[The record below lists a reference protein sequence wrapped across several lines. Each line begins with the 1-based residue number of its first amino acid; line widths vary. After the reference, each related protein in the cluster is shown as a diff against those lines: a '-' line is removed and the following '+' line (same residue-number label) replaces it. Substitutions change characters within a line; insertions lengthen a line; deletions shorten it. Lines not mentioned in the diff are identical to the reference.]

1 MTEPTGQLQRQR
13 VAVLGSLNATLRR
26 RFSRST
32 MRGDLLAALVVT
44 ALMVPQSLGYAALAG
59 APVQTGLYALPLALG
74 VYAFVGSSP
83 QLIVGP
89 VSTVSVLTG
98 SIVASHGAKS
108 PQEALALVTAL
119 AIISGLILMIAGL
132 LRLGWV
138 ADFLSKPI
146 VTGFVFGLSILIVVG
161 EIPTLLGLPRGSGN
175 FFGRVSGIAGHL
187 GEIQPKNAAVGAVAL
202 AVLFLGPRIKSVV
215 PWGLVV
221 VIGGLVVAKFVD
233 FPAAGIAEIGKVP
246 SGLPGLAIPDLSV
259 GDMGGLLASG
269 AALAMV
275 GLAESLSA
283 ARLFASQNGYH
294 VDANRELIGTGAANV
309 AAGFS
314 GGIGVGGS
322 LSKTAAADNSGGRS
336 PLTSLA
342 TMGLVVV
349 VVLFFAPSLGGLP
362 KVVLSAVVVH
372 AVWPLMDLNALARYR
387 SIRRNDF
394 VGALAAL
401 VGVLVLGTLYGLL
414 AAIAQSIL
422 GLIYRTSRIEVD
434 VLGKV
439 RSEKAAWGSVDRNP
453 KNPTVNG
460 IMVLRLTK
468 PLFWVNAAAAVELIT
483 TEIEAEPDTE
493 AVIINMEA
501 TNQLDTTSAD
511 ALGELIGHLHRHGI
525 DVHLV
530 RVIYPT
536 RQVLEASGVHDILGP
551 DHMWRTISQGVKAAK
566 KARKAN
572 E

>member
-1 MTEPTGQLQRQR
+1 
-13 VAVLGSLNATLRR
+13 
-26 RFSRST
+26 
-32 MRGDLLAALVVT
+32 
-44 ALMVPQSLGYAALAG
+44 
-59 APVQTGLYALPLALG
+59 
-74 VYAFVGSSP
+74 
-83 QLIVGP
+83 
-89 VSTVSVLTG
+89 
-98 SIVASHGAKS
+98 
-108 PQEALALVTAL
+108 
-119 AIISGLILMIAGL
+119 
-132 LRLGWV
+132 
-138 ADFLSKPI
+138 
-146 VTGFVFGLSILIVVG
+146 
-161 EIPTLLGLPRGSGN
+161 
-175 FFGRVSGIAGHL
+175 
-187 GEIQPKNAAVGAVAL
+187 
-202 AVLFLGPRIKSVV
+202 
-215 PWGLVV
+215 
-221 VIGGLVVAKFVD
+221 
-233 FPAAGIAEIGKVP
+233 
-246 SGLPGLAIPDLSV
+246 
-259 GDMGGLLASG
+259 
-269 AALAMV
+269 
-275 GLAESLSA
+275 
-283 ARLFASQNGYH
+283 
-294 VDANRELIGTGAANV
+294 
-309 AAGFS
+309 
-314 GGIGVGGS
+314 
-322 LSKTAAADNSGGRS
+322 
-336 PLTSLA
+336 
-342 TMGLVVV
+342 
-349 VVLFFAPSLGGLP
+349 
-362 KVVLSAVVVH
+362 
-372 AVWPLMDLNALARYR
+372 MDLNALARYR

>member
-246 SGLPGLAIPDLSV
+246 IGLPGLAIPDLSV

>member
-246 SGLPGLAIPDLSV
+246 NGLPGLAIPDLSV

>member
-294 VDANRELIGTGAANV
+294 VGANRELIGTGAANV